1 MPSQG
6 LSGSPGAVPDVL
18 TDCDGG
24 STTCAGHRIRVMF
37 KGQGEL
43 C

>member
-24 STTCAGHRIRVMF
+24 RTTCGIDGQSHLQGHD
-37 KGQGEL
+37 EP
-43 C
+43 